1 VAKENSIPQT
11 LISMQQPSALD
22 RLDPSAQVATVSKDV
37 EAGLSVATVYQDP
50 LTRQWAAELWDRV
63 VQLINDQGVRCQSW
77 KISELTDHGIFLDS
91 VQVAAEADVLIVSV
105 RDAGELPISLYV
117 WMDALLPSRARRAG
131 ALVALIGVPPQ
142 PDTQS
147 GKAHQYLESV
157 ARKAGLDFLPHE
169 RKLPEQPFA
178 LSGPAKIGQTSSPTT
193 PLAAGAF
200 SAGPRAH
207 LHCGLIE

>member
-1 VAKENSIPQT
+1 MG
-11 LISMQQPSALD
+11 MQHASALD
-22 RLDPSAQVATVSKDV
+22 RTVLLPRWPRFQRTY

-63 VQLINDQGVRCQSW
+63 GQLIDSEGVRCQSW
-77 KISELTDHGIFLDS
+77 KISELTDHGIFLDA
-91 VQVAAEADVLIVSV
+91 VQAAAEADVLVVSV

-117 WMDALLPSRARRAG
+117 WIDAWLPSRARRAG

-147 GKAHQYLESV
+147 GQAHQYLESV

-178 LSGPAKIGQTSSPTT
+178 LSGPAEDCARRPAHDTLGRRSIQQ
-193 PLAAGAF
+193 LV
-200 SAGPRAH
+200 RA
-207 LHCGLIE
+207 LICIAD